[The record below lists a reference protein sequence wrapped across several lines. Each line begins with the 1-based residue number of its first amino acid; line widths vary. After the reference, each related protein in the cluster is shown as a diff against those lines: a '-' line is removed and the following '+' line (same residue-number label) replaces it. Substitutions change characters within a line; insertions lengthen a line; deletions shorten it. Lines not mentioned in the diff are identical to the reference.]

1 MTSAEVR
8 ESPSLEKKRS
18 VYQVTDMKY
27 QLSQIEAMVTNY
39 THQSLTVMKS
49 RKAKNVILMEVTS
62 RRRKGVASHVN
73 QFYLYKREVGH
84 SSNALNWLLKT
95 CSNPMYS

>member
-62 RRRKGVASHVN
+62 RRRKGVASQVN